1 MDLSCPDHLFP
12 NTQQLFPGISER
24 SYTQNYFS
32 VLYVCD
38 KHQCNTITHNFPP
51 SSLVFLTYIDPVVV
65 KNKEKNSKQ
74 NRSFSILFCFT
85 SLLWASQGLHQLHIL
100 QRQPVCCDPHVTVNI
115 SHLFLVV

>member
-12 NTQQLFPGISER
+12 NTQQLFPGMSER

-38 KHQCNTITHNFPP
+38 KHQCNTITHNFLP

-65 KNKEKNSKQ
+65 KNKVKKFKTKQIFQYFVLLYFIAVGESGITSTSHSSKAA
-74 NRSFSILFCFT
+74 
-85 SLLWASQGLHQLHIL
+85 SLLRST
-100 QRQPVCCDPHVTVNI
+100 CDC
-115 SHLFLVV
+115 